1 MPVAQAV
8 GTDGTFRSAFS
19 VSATGVLAHRA
30 GAGARRQLVWV
41 DRSGKMLGAVGSP
54 DENELANPALARD
67 GQRVAVNRTV
77 QGNQD
82 VWLIEVSRSVAGRF
96 TFDEANDSRPVWSPD
111 GRQVVFNSPRNG
123 RFDLFMKPA
132 SGAAEEQALLVTAQ
146 GKVAMDWSPDGR
158 VLLYATQDTKT
169 ASDLWALPLTG
180 ERKPF
185 PVVQTSFDEIEG
197 QFSSDGRW
205 LAYASN
211 ESGRYEIYVRP
222 FPDAGGKWQVSTGGG
237 SQPRWGPDGKELFYV
252 APDNRLLAVP
262 LRLAPEARAVEVGA
276 PVVLFPTRLAS
287 GGATIAAAS
296 INARAQY
303 AVARDGR
310 FLMNVAADDAVT
322 SPITVVLNWQSGLA
336 AREIR

>member
-1 MPVAQAV
+1 
-8 GTDGTFRSAFS
+8 
-19 VSATGVLAHRA
+19 
-30 GAGARRQLVWV
+30 
-41 DRSGKMLGAVGSP
+41 
-54 DENELANPALARD
+54 
-67 GQRVAVNRTV
+67 
-77 QGNQD
+77 
-82 VWLIEVSRSVAGRF
+82 
-96 TFDEANDSRPVWSPD
+96 
-111 GRQVVFNSPRNG
+111 
-123 RFDLFMKPA
+123 
-132 SGAAEEQALLVTAQ
+132 
-146 GKVAMDWSPDGR
+146 MDWSPDGR